1 MLELYHWE
9 PSLDSGEPLV
19 CLLEKQLPFE
29 SRYVD
34 LLQLQQH
41 ASEFLR
47 LNPTGQVPVLV
58 HEGRVI
64 TETGLV
70 LQYLED
76 AFPAQPLLPPS
87 LAARYQ
93 VHFWLK
99 YAEER
104 IAPAITLLGWHEVS
118 FPTLDPAWL
127 ERARR
132 SCEHL
137 PHERRRH
144 WEQALADRY
153 SSAELALARESLATA
168 TARLEHSLS
177 DSPWLAGASY
187 SLADIA
193 LLYMARALRAIAPD
207 LVNAGRTPHTLAWL
221 ERLEQRPAVRDA
233 LSLARTPAPDRT
245 FVPGP
250 ALPRWG

>member
-34 LLQLQQH
+34 LLELQQH
-41 ASEFLR
+41 ASEFLQ
-47 LNPTGQVPVLV
+47 LNPKGQVPVLV
-58 HEGRVI
+58 HEGRVM

-76 AFPAQPLLPPS
+76 AFPTLALLPPS

-104 IAPAITLLGWHEVS
+104 IAPAITLIGWHEVT
-118 FPTLDPAWL
+118 FRTLEPAWL

-132 SCEHL
+132 SSRNL
-137 PHERRRH
+137 PLERRRH

-153 SSAELALARESLATA
+153 STAELALARESLAAA

-177 DSPWLAGASY
+177 GSAWLAGASY

-193 LLYMARALRAIAPD
+193 LLFMARALRAITPD
-207 LVNAGRTPHTLAWL
+207 LVNTGRTPHTLAWL
-221 ERLEQRPAVRDA
+221 ERIERRPAVRDA
-233 LSLARTPAPDRT
+233 LALARARAPDRT

-250 ALPRWG
+250 ELARWG